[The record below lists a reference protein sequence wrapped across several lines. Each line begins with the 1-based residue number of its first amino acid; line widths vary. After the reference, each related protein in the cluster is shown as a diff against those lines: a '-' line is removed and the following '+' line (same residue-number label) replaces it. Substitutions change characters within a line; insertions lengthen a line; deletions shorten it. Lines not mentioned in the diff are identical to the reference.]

1 MKRRRGL
8 AVSAAS
14 LILLCGCSDSVPA
27 YAPPAQF
34 AMPTGGEPPPG
45 GRVPLLNDVDAMF
58 SVLEGVPGSGAGT
71 EYQWT
76 ADRAR
81 FEFRV
86 PNLDRNDLV
95 VRYRLHSDTLAQT
108 GPVRITLEV
117 DGKPFD
123 SFVGSAAGTFKYA

>member
-8 AVSAAS
+8 AVSAAA

-27 YAPPAQF
+27 YAPPSQF
-34 AMPTGGEPPPG
+34 AMPTGEEPP
-45 GRVPLLNDVDAMF
+45 REVRLLVMNDLDAMF
-58 SVLEGVPGSGAGT
+58 SVLEGVPGSGSGA

-86 PNLDRNDLV
+86 PSLERNDLV
-95 VRYRLHSDTLAQT
+95 VSYRLHSDTLAQT

-117 DGKPFD
+117 DGKPF
-123 SFVGSAAGTFKYA
+123 